1 MEDRNPKKNLSTP
14 KIKLREASAE
24 SRSFD
29 DSMVNNPGGQDNSFD
44 CSLSKRSAK
53 TSVSNCSTNAI
64 QMRLQGI
71 FYNVGVAG
79 IEPRR
84 GETQVCPFPSDLQ
97 FGTIPECIVDDD
109 ELD

>member
-1 MEDRNPKKNLSTP
+1 
-14 KIKLREASAE
+14 
-24 SRSFD
+24 
-29 DSMVNNPGGQDNSFD
+29 MVNNAGNDSSFD

-53 TSVSNCSTNAI
+53 TSVSNCSTNAN

-79 IEPRR
+79 VDPR
-84 GETQVCPFPSDLQ
+84 GGQTQVCPFPSDLQ